1 MAATRDYERTATSRL
16 ILLNKMNL
24 LASLVGLVMAAGCA
38 GPRASGP
45 YQVTIPEEWQQDL
58 SVGKLT
64 MVDSAFYG
72 VPWRLGLFPVVR
84 LNLPVENLTAKP
96 LYFKVNY
103 RTESKKKGFG
113 NSGMGVYYTLGPREK
128 RVIDTIVPIGSAT
141 RPIRFMLRMSQPHH
155 RLDGPDSARKV
166 VVTIDPFKVGEVSAR
181 DIELTKVDSQH
192 FEVEKVQLAYS
203 ADQGNQVVFKVHNK
217 TNEDLMLGA
226 YVAVNDPSNIE
237 TKGVL
242 ARPRGFL
249 RRSVE
254 TVSGGDTALITIP
267 YNIPPVGPDPVLVFT
282 LFEPHKDIAEFG
294 ERDRREW
301 DVELVSYGS
310 FNLRRAAEHQQCV
323 IPEHPLVEE
332 RAKLTA
338 QKESEHFLFRYRPG
352 SYAEQNIDRII
363 REREQ
368 AYDHLSSVLQ
378 MELPDITTID
388 LYPDVEAKALGS
400 GTKWTPC
407 NTRTNKHIC
416 EVYDQSYQ
424 CDTYHELAHI
434 FSYHFPNYRC
444 NEGGLV
450 EAFAAYFE
458 PHNMPIPQTKETLR
472 RTLREGKL
480 NPLGEVLHSGSSSE
494 ELVIAINFLLRKDV
508 DKFKKLYVQATCAK
522 DVKDLEKAAQEIYG
536 MDLQGLD
543 KAWRDYIN
551 QAEDI

>member
-1 MAATRDYERTATSRL
+1 MSTARHYGRTACNRL
-16 ILLNKMNL
+16 ILSNRTNF
-24 LASLVGLVMAAGCA
+24 LASLFGLFMVAGCA
-38 GPRASGP
+38 APQASGP
-45 YQVTIPEEWQQDL
+45 YQVNIPEKWQRDL

-64 MVDSAFYG
+64 LVDSGFYG

-84 LNLPVENLTAKP
+84 LNLPVENLTPQP
-96 LYFKVNY
+96 LYFKLNY
-103 RTESKKKGFG
+103 RTEGKKKGFG
-113 NSGMGVYYTLGPREK
+113 NSGMGVFYTLGPREK

-155 RLDGPDSARKV
+155 NPDGPDSARKV
-166 VVTIDPFKVGEVSAR
+166 VVTIDPFKVGGVSAQ
-181 DIELTKVDSQH
+181 DIELTNLDSQH

-203 ADQGNQVVFKVHNK
+203 ANQGNQVVFKVHNK

-249 RRSVE
+249 WRSVE
-254 TVSGGDTALITIP
+254 TVSAGDTTLITIP

-310 FNLRRAAEHQQCV
+310 FNLLRAAQRGQCV
-323 IPEHPLVEE
+323 IPVHPPVAE
-332 RAKLTA
+332 RARLTA
-338 QKESEHFLFRYRPG
+338 QKQSEHFLFRYRPG
-352 SYAEQNIDRII
+352 SYAEQNIETII
-363 REREQ
+363 RDREE

-378 MELPDITTID
+378 MELPEIVTID
-388 LYPDVEAKALGS
+388 LYPDMEAKALGS

-407 NTRTNKHIC
+407 NTRTNKHVC
-416 EVYDQSYQ
+416 EVYDESYQ

-434 FSYHFPNYRC
+434 FSYHFPDYRC
-444 NEGGLV
+444 NRGGLV

-458 PHNMPIPQTKETLR
+458 PHNMPIPETKQTLR
-472 RTLREGKL
+472 RALQEGKL
-480 NPLGEVLHSGSSSE
+480 NALGEVLHSGSSSE
-494 ELVIAINFLLRKDV
+494 ELVIAIDFLLSKDA
-508 DKFKKLYVQATCAK
+508 DKFKKLYVRATCAE
-522 DVKDLEKAAQEIYG
+522 DVQDLEKAAQGIYG

-543 KAWRDYIN
+543 KAWREFIN
-551 QAEDI
+551 QSEGI